1 MMELNPTVPALA
13 NELAQAVEVILNPMT
28 PQQNRMDAYTACE
41 QFKEVSPLCAQ
52 AGLFLASGQYSNNVR
67 HFGLQLMEN
76 TIKFKW
82 NQISQQEKIFIKENS
97 MKLLLIGVGPA
108 EDVSLLHLKDA
119 LSRVIVEMIKRE
131 WPQQWGTLLNELS
144 DACTK
149 GEAQTELV
157 LLIFLR
163 LVEDVA
169 LLQTIESNQRRKD
182 IYAALTTRMNEIFD
196 FFLRLIE
203 LHVTSFRN
211 TTAEGNVQKANAHSR
226 VVQVVLLTLAGF
238 VEWVSINHIM
248 IGEGK
253 LLHILCILLNDF
265 AFQIDAAECLSQIV
279 NRKGQAKDRKPLLI
293 LFSEDA
299 MRYIYQAAN
308 QSVLPRQTVEQYHL
322 FLKKLIQVLTGLSTQ
337 LSALWGKD
345 ESTFQKP
352 QNLCTYFGALCLLTR
367 HPSLTISHGAA
378 LIWNLLLKHE
388 QITKDPVFLQCI
400 PSIIEVLGPK
410 VKKISYP
417 NSRPNSSQMT
427 TASFITMEYDGEEEF
442 AIFYSRCRTDFLEV
456 FRQSTLIAP
465 LVTFAYCEH
474 WLNMRLSK
482 AHSEKNTT

>member
-1 MMELNPTVPALA
+1 MELNPTVPALA
-13 NELAQAVEVILNPMT
+13 NELAQAVEVILNPTT
-28 PQQNRMDAYTACE
+28 PQQNRFDAYTACE

-52 AGLFLASGQYSNNVR
+52 AGLFLASGQYSTNVK

-108 EDVSLLHLKDA
+108 EDASLSHMKDA

-203 LHVTSFRN
+203 LHVTSFRS

-248 IGEGK
+248 IGDGK

-293 LFSEDA
+293 LFSENA
-299 MRYIYQAAN
+299 MSYIYRAAN
-308 QSVLPRQTVEQYHL
+308 QSVLPGQTVEQYHL
-322 FLKKLIQVLTGLSTQ
+322 FLKKLIQVLTGLATQ
-337 LSALWGKD
+337 LCALWGKD
-345 ESTFQKP
+345 ESAFQKP

-367 HPSLTISHGAA
+367 HPSLTISHGSA

-388 QITKDPVFLQCI
+388 QIAKDPLFLQCI
-400 PSIIEVLGPK
+400 PNIIEVIGPK
-410 VKKISYP
+410 VEKISYP
-417 NSRPNSSQMT
+417 SSRPNSSDMT
-427 TASFITMEYDGEEEF
+427 TASFIAMEYDGEEEF
-442 AIFYSRCRTDFLEV
+442 VIFYCRCRTDFLEV

-474 WLNMRLSK
+474 WLSLRLSK
-482 AHSEKNTT
+482 AHSEKHTT